1 MLAIVS
7 DYGDI
12 DFSRRSEN
20 LFSRFYARL
29 RDNDKQRWRFE
40 HALPWKTGGAAT
52 FAAVAGAFFRR
63 SNFGSRVIFSYS
75 RVLAFGFAF
84 LFEKNVSKTC
94 KLDGALIVN
103 RSNCSIITYVRSS
116 VWTIRCGEI
125 QSKDEGKTRRRMNHH
140 IREAKS

>member
-40 HALPWKTGGAAT
+40 
-52 FAAVAGAFFRR
+52 FRVSRLRGFVSAMRMKARTPVKNWR
-63 SNFGSRVIFSYS
+63 SGN
-75 RVLAFGFAF
+75 
-84 LFEKNVSKTC
+84 
-94 KLDGALIVN
+94 
-103 RSNCSIITYVRSS
+103 VRSGRGRFLS
-116 VWTIRCGEI
+116 TIEFRI
-125 QSKDEGKTRRRMNHH
+125 ARNFLLFSRSRFR
-140 IREAKS
+140 IRFPFREERKQNLQT

>member
-40 HALPWKTGGAAT
+40 FRVSRLRGFVSAMRMKARSTHSREKLAERQRSQRSRALSFDDRISDRA
-52 FAAVAGAFFRR
+52 
-63 SNFGSRVIFSYS
+63 
-75 RVLAFGFAF
+75 
-84 LFEKNVSKTC
+84 
-94 KLDGALIVN
+94 
-103 RSNCSIITYVRSS
+103 
-116 VWTIRCGEI
+116 
-125 QSKDEGKTRRRMNHH
+125 
-140 IREAKS
+140 